1 MNTRNEIEEAL
12 AVYKEGR
19 IDRRDF
25 LRRVGALGVT
35 AASAGAL
42 LAWATESQA
51 QTQRSGGTLI
61 EGYDR
66 EIFPLDPIRSPW
78 ADPGLNAV
86 YEPLVARDFDG
97 KIVPY
102 LARSFAPGDTEWR
115 FTIPSGRTYHSGAPL
130 TPRSVADAINLMRK
144 DGEAQN
150 PSFYAGVTSVDVDR
164 DQVVVRLSRPK
175 QGLGQLLATEYAYIA
190 NIARRATV
198 GVGAFGTKE
207 ADGTGPFKLTQFQP
221 ASRVRVERWDG
232 YGGNAAPYIANK
244 GRAHLDAVQWVPI
257 LEPSQRAAE
266 IVTGSVQAVKNPAP
280 ADVDRLKANRDL
292 VVIEFQEISNFFLSP
307 NASKTEIGFDDIRVR
322 QALSHAIDRA
332 AIVKSV
338 LSGRGEAT
346 RGPASSGWRYY
357 DRKVEQYNAFDPKRS
372 AALLDEAG
380 WKAGSGG
387 LREKNGKRISFSAVH
402 IASPLENQVMSAI
415 AAMFEEIGVT
425 MKVESLEPAAMRARR
440 STADMWAQKWLWTV
454 PGDVIPLF
462 VRLYQPK
469 DHPDVV
475 EVLTAADRW
484 DSARS
489 EEELMAAASRM
500 QVAVASRAV
509 LLPIYTPSTVWVHHK
524 KVHGWRPNRHSLYP
538 FYNDVWLEA

>member
-1 MNTRNEIEEAL
+1 MSTRNEIEEAL
-12 AVYKEGR
+12 SVYKEGR

-42 LAWATESQA
+42 LASATESQA
-51 QTQRSGGTLI
+51 QTPRSGGTLI

-78 ADPGLNAV
+78 ADPGINAV

-97 KIVPY
+97 RIVPY
-102 LARSFAPGDTEWR
+102 LARTFTSGDREWR
-115 FTIPSGRTYHSGAPL
+115 FSIPTGGTFHSGAPL
-130 TPRSVADAINLMRK
+130 TPQSVADAINLMRK

-150 PSFYAGVTSVDVDR
+150 PSFYAGVTSVDVEG

-175 QGLGQLLATEYAYIA
+175 QGLGHLLATEYAFIV
-190 NIARRATV
+190 NIARRAEV

-207 ADGTGPFKLTQFQP
+207 ADGTGPFKLAQFQP

-232 YGGNAAPYIANK
+232 YKGNSAPFIANK

-280 ADVDRLKANRDL
+280 ADVDRLKSNPDL

-307 NASKTEIGFDDIRVR
+307 NASKKEIGFDDVRVR
-322 QALSHAIDRA
+322 QALSHAIDRS

-338 LSGRGEAT
+338 LGGRGEAT
-346 RGPASSGWRYY
+346 RGPASSGWTYY
-357 DRKVEQYNAFDPKRS
+357 ERRVEQYNAFDPKRS
-372 AALLDEAG
+372 MVLLDEAG
-380 WKAGSGG
+380 WKVGKGG
-387 LREKNGKRISFSAVH
+387 IREKNGKPLAFSAVH
-402 IASPLENQVMSAI
+402 IASPIENQVMAAI
-415 AAMFEEIGVT
+415 AAMFEEVGIA

-440 STADMWAQKWLWTV
+440 ATADMWAQKWLWTV

-462 VRLYQPK
+462 VRLFQPK

-475 EVLTAADRW
+475 EVLTAADQW
-484 DSARS
+484 DSARTD
-489 EEELMAAASRM
+489 EELIAAASRM
-500 QVAVASRAV
+500 QIAVASRAV
-509 LLPIYTPSTVWVHHK
+509 LLPIYTPTSVWVHHK
-524 KVHGWRPNRHSLYP
+524 KVHGWRPNKHTLYP